1 MASAPSASRVT
12 GLSSEQ
18 VSESRAR
25 HGKNVLTPPPREA
38 WWKLYLG
45 NFEDPVIR
53 ILLLAVAISFSI
65 AIIRGSGY
73 GEGVGV
79 MCAVLLATGLA
90 FFSEHR
96 ARREFDV
103 LNRSSDDVLIPV
115 MRDGHVTE
123 VTRQEIVV
131 GDVVLLNQGAEV
143 PADGDVLES
152 ISMLVN
158 ESSLTG
164 EPLPVPKFSTTEGSE
179 PGTYSPSRLYRG
191 TMLVVGSGRM
201 VISEVGDQTEV
212 GRTARAAAEET
223 GEQSPLDQQLERL
236 SKWIGVIGFGIAS
249 LTFLALIGR
258 GFLLGGLPM
267 TPLQW
272 TAIPFLLIGLATML
286 APIWIPIVFDFFEL
300 TGRQRE
306 LPPWLEAGWRTWLGL
321 LTGGAIVASVGAL
334 IVAMASNTP
343 VTAVWIPI
351 DAAKV
356 VLDYFMIAVTIVVVA
371 VPEGLALATTL
382 SLAFN
387 MRRMTAQNCLV
398 KRLDATETIGAAT
411 HICSDKTGTLTR
423 NEMRVHAAIF
433 PFVDEVSQ
441 DRSLLHNALAVNA
454 TAHLGEDADGRAKV
468 VGNPTEGALLFW
480 LREQIGIDYGTVR
493 TSFDLIAQQPF
504 STEYKY
510 MATLGRPA
518 AEEVDLV
525 LHVKGAPDIVLA
537 RCVDHVTAGG
547 RVPMTD
553 QARSSLRSEIASY
566 EVRAMRT
573 LGFAYCV
580 VPGAN
585 ATDFPEQHASSA
597 LTWLGFVAI
606 TDPVRA
612 DVPGAVAQVQAAGI
626 HVKIVTGD
634 NIETAKEVGRQI
646 GLWGPADEQVPGRAM
661 LGLDFAALSEDEAI
675 GVASDLRIL
684 ARARPHD
691 KLKLVRALEAGGGV
705 VAVTGDGTNDAPALN
720 YARVGIAMG
729 RAGTAYAKEASDII
743 ILDDS
748 FASIAT
754 AVKWGRSLY
763 INIQRF
769 ILFQL
774 TINVAA
780 CGIAFLG
787 PFIGVELPL
796 TVPQMLWVNL
806 IMDSF
811 AALALATAPPDD
823 RVMLNMPR
831 NPDDFIVS
839 GAMARRIFGTG
850 LTFLVVLVVLLK
862 SPFLGGSTEL
872 ERLTIFF
879 TTFVMLQAWNIFN
892 AKAFGTDRSGLSG
905 LGANGF
911 FLGIV
916 AVIVIGQVAIV
927 NFGGSLFRTTPLDL
941 GTWLRIVLF
950 TMPVLVVGELSRL
963 RSTKRGAHL
972 AASTS

>member
-1 MASAPSASRVT
+1 MVVHMASAPPAASHV
-12 GLSSEQ
+12 GLSSSD
-18 VSESRAR
+18 VAESRAR
-25 HGKNVLTPPPREA
+25 HGANVLTPQPREP

-53 ILLLAVAISFSI
+53 ILLIAVAISFSI
-65 AIIRGSGY
+65 ALIRGRGY

-90 FFSEHR
+90 FLSEHR

-103 LNRSSDDVLIPV
+103 LNRSSDEVLIPV
-115 MRDGHVTE
+115 LRDGHVTE

-131 GDVVLLNQGAEV
+131 GDVVLLNQGVEI
-143 PADGDVLES
+143 PADGTVLES
-152 ISMLVN
+152 VSMLVN

-164 EPLPVPKFSTTEGSE
+164 ESLPVTKSPEVVNEETSTY
-179 PGTYSPSRLYRG
+179 PPYRLYRG

-201 VISEVGDQTEV
+201 VISEVGDKTEV
-212 GRTARAAAEET
+212 GRTARDAAEDT

-249 LTFLALIGR
+249 LTFLALVGR

-267 TPLQW
+267 APVQW
-272 TAIPFLLIGLATML
+272 AVTISVLVGLATVV
-286 APIWIPIVFDFFEL
+286 APIWVPIIYDFLEL
-300 TGRQRE
+300 TGRGRE
-306 LPPWLEAGWRTWLGL
+306 MPSWLEAGWRMWIGL
-321 LTGGAIVASVGAL
+321 LIGGVIAAGGGTML
-334 IVAMASNTP
+334 
-343 VTAVWIPI
+343 VTAVSGTTIAAVWIPI

-356 VLDYFMIAVTIVVVA
+356 LLDYFMIAVTIVVVA

-411 HICSDKTGTLTR
+411 HICSDKTGTLTC
-423 NEMRVHAAIF
+423 NEMRVHEAVF
-433 PFVDEVSQ
+433 PFVHESGYG
-441 DRSLLHNALAVNA
+441 SLLHTALAVNA
-454 TAHLGEDADGRAKV
+454 TAHLGENDAGAAKV

-480 LREQIGIDYGTVR
+480 LREHQQVEYAAVR
-493 TSFDLIAQQPF
+493 SSFTLIAQLPF
-504 STEYKY
+504 STDYKF
-510 MATLGRPA
+510 MATLGRSA
-518 AEEVDLV
+518 ATGPEPIV
-525 LHVKGAPDIVLA
+525 HVKGAPDTVIA
-537 RCVDHVTAGG
+537 QCTYHVTAHG
-547 RVPMTD
+547 VELLTD
-553 QARSSLRSEIASY
+553 EARSAVQDDIASY
-566 EVRAMRT
+566 QVRAMRT
-573 LGFAYCV
+573 LGFAYRTV
-580 VPGAN
+580 TSG
-585 ATDFPEQHASSA
+585 EESSA
-597 LTWLGFVAI
+597 LSADEITDLIWLGFVAI
-606 TDPVRA
+606 TDPVRD
-612 DVPGAVAQVQAAGI
+612 DVPAAVAQVLAAGI
-626 HVKIVTGD
+626 DVKIVTGD

-646 GLWGPADEQVPGRAM
+646 GLWSPVDEKTAGRAM
-661 LGLDFAALSEDEAI
+661 QGQEFAALSDEDAVRI
-675 GVASDLRIL
+675 APDLRIL
-684 ARARPHD
+684 ARARPED
-691 KLKLVRALEAGGGV
+691 KLKLVRSLESGGGV
-705 VAVTGDGTNDAPALN
+705 VAVTGDGTNDAPALT
-720 YARVGIAMG
+720 YARVGLAMG

-763 INIQRF
+763 LNIQRF

-780 CGIAFLG
+780 CGIALLG

-823 RVMLNMPR
+823 RVMRQRPR
-831 NPDDFIVS
+831 NPADFIVS
-839 GAMARRIFGTG
+839 GPMVRTIFGTG
-850 LTFLVVLVVLLK
+850 LAFLTILVVLLK
-862 SPFLGGSTEL
+862 APFLGGDTEV

-879 TTFVMLQAWNIFN
+879 TTFVMLQVWNIFN

-905 LGANGF
+905 LGSNGF
-911 FLGIV
+911 FIGILL
-916 AVIVIGQVAIV
+916 VIIVGQVAIV

-941 GTWLRIVLF
+941 GTWVRILLF
-950 TMPVLVVGELSRL
+950 TMPVLIVGELGRMRRAL
-963 RSTKRGAHL
+963 RQSV
-972 AASTS
+972 